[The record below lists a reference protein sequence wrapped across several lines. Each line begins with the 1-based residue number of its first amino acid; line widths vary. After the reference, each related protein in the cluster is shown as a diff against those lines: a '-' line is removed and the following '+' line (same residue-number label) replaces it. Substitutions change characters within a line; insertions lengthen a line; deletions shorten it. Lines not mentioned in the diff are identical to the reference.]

1 MLKIKNVV
9 KSNEKVQ
16 VNNVVSVTSV
26 NTGTYVKIGVPTHA
40 QYNSEVSMLNYLK
53 DTKYQKY
60 TIYNHILYSS
70 TDETL
75 VKSTFETIGDEPI
88 IGYCITTQDI
98 MDIYA
103 NGCIQGFYEEYCKL
117 HTDKENL
124 ILAKVLSILG
134 IEVYKD
140 VTCFDGIYKGKYMVS
155 NLANVLSLTKKHF
168 GNIVKP
174 CDNGRGYLIVQLCHN
189 GKPKVVTVHRLMAL
203 TFYGEPIEKMDACHS
218 NANSH
223 DNRLVNVDFRTH
235 HENINNPIT
244 QKKHKET
251 RKAKADK
258 ASTASTSAT
267 STLE

>member
-16 VNNVVSVTSV
+16 LYDIANASV
-26 NTGTYVKIGVPTHA
+26 NSATYVKIDVPTHA
-40 QYNSEVSMLNYLK
+40 QYNNEVSMLNYLK

-75 VKSTFETIGDEPI
+75 VKSTFEVIGDEPI
-88 IGYCITTQDI
+88 IGYCITTQDL

-103 NGCIQGFYEEYCKL
+103 NDCIQEFYEEYCKL

-134 IEVYKD
+134 IEVWKD
-140 VTCFDGIYKGKYMVS
+140 VTCYGAIYKGLYMVS
-155 NLANVLSLTKKHF
+155 NL
-168 GNIVKP
+168 GRVKRLFKNHVGKILKP
-174 CDNGRGYLIVQLCHN
+174 YDCGKQGYLYVALFHKCKRQN
-189 GKPKVVTVHRLMAL
+189 VRVNRLVGL
-203 TFYGEPIEKMDACHS
+203 TFYGESNEPLEACHS
-218 NANSH
+218 NTNSY
-223 DNRLVNVDFRTH
+223 DNRLFNLEFKTH
-235 HENINNPIT
+235 YENIMNPIT
-244 QKKHKET
+244 QKKRNDT
-251 RKAKADK
+251 LKAKAESK
-258 ASTASTSAT
+258 ATTAA

>member
-16 VNNVVSVTSV
+16 LYDIANASV
-26 NTGTYVKIGVPTHA
+26 NTGRYVKIGTPTHA
-40 QYNSEVSMLNYLK
+40 QYNNEVSMSKSQYIF
-53 DTKYQKY
+53 DT
-60 TIYNHILYSS
+60 TDNIAFFTPI
-70 TDETL
+70 DETIDF
-75 VKSTFETIGDEPI
+75 TRFETIGDEPI
-88 IGYCITTQDI
+88 FGYCITTQDI
-98 MDIYA
+98 MDFYA

-140 VTCFDGIYKGKYMVS
+140 VTCFGGIYKGKYMVS

-258 ASTASTSAT
+258 ASTASTSAE